1 VRAGATVVGILALL
15 VLSGGSAGAS
25 GDPYRDQAEK
35 ITCPTAPSGWFN
47 PPDAAGGRTF
57 LTPLTPIVQPDGPTE
72 FFGAPVVEVD
82 CHYLTS
88 SGKNIAVLVRYA
100 LPVDINPW
108 NDFYIGCTVTGHP
121 QNLATGPRPWTDTG
135 RIYRAVGAKTWSLAT
150 FIDDLGQIA
159 PGDVARFETIANE
172 MLAAAQPFAH
182 DCGLAGNGGPVG
194 IQSIWTFSFDA
205 HTSSGGVTSVGG
217 TRGSFITTANEPGAS
232 VGTISNLAANNFRLR
247 ATSHGR
253 RWALALHVGAPIA
266 FQHGYGA
273 VLRAQVAVLAS
284 SESGCSKGATGTLM
298 LSEQYLTPPRVAVT
312 VCGHTY
318 LDGKGQV
325 SLQMKT
331 V

>member
-1 VRAGATVVGILALL
+1 MRAGAIVVGIFGLL
-15 VLSGGSAGAS
+15 VLSGGTAGAS
-25 GDPYRDQAEK
+25 GDPYLDQAEK
-35 ITCPTAPSGWFN
+35 IVCPAAPAGWSN
-47 PPDAAGGRTF
+47 PADSAGGRTF

-82 CHYLTS
+82 CHYVTA
-88 SGKNIAVLVRYA
+88 SGKTIAVLVRYA

-121 QNLATGPRPWTDTG
+121 QNAATSDHAWSKRD
-135 RIYRAVGAKTWSLAT
+135 RIYRVVAAKSWSLAT
-150 FIDDLGQIA
+150 FIDDLGQVPA
-159 PGDVARFETIANE
+159 NDVPRFEAIANE

-182 DCGLAGNGGPVG
+182 DCKLAGNGGPVD
-194 IQSIWTFSFDA
+194 IRSIWTFSFDA
-205 HTSSGGVTSVGG
+205 HTSSGGVTSSAG
-217 TRGSFITTANEPGAS
+217 TRGSFATIASAPGAS
-232 VGTISNLAANNFRLR
+232 AGTISNLAADNFRLK
-247 ATSHGR
+247 AASHAGK
-253 RWALALHVGAPIA
+253 WWLALHVGTPIG

-273 VLRAQVAVLAS
+273 VLRAQLVVLAS
-284 SESGCSKGATGTLM
+284 SEAGCRKGATGTLT
-298 LSEQYLTPPRVAVT
+298 LSLQYLTPPRVSVT